1 MSAVCQFPDLDSA
14 VLTSQEIIQYGVPI
28 ARVELLNKDQ
38 MDISINYSK
47 LKDLK
52 VLPTLFFEFHG
63 SETSNKEN
71 IKVVEATTERV
82 LKKVHLFTIF
92 VKHETKN

>member
-1 MSAVCQFPDLDSA
+1 MPFSISESA
-14 VLTSQEIIQYGVPI
+14 VLTAQQIIQYGVPI
-28 ARVELLNKDQ
+28 ARIEMLNKDQ

-63 SETSNKEN
+63 SELSNKEN
-71 IKVVEATTERV
+71 IKIVEEISKENRGSSFKWAKDLEER
-82 LKKVHLFTIF
+82 
-92 VKHETKN
+92 E

>member
-1 MSAVCQFPDLDSA
+1 
-14 VLTSQEIIQYGVPI
+14 
-28 ARVELLNKDQ
+28 

-63 SETSNKEN
+63 SESSNKEN
-71 IKVVEATTERV
+71 IKVVEEISKDNKGSS
-82 LKKVHLFTIF
+82 L
-92 VKHETKN
+92 